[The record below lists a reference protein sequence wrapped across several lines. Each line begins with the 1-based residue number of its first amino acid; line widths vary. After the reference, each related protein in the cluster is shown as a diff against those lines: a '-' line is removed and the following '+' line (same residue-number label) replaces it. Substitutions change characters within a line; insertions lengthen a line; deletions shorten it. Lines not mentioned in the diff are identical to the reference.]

1 MREVSSQ
8 VRDEGRSNVH
18 RMYSLLEE
26 TKSAVSYLYQLNP
39 NPASVDPLYVYA
51 MDALERVV
59 SELDRLDGC
68 PPSALPHHRGY
79 RHSHKRPRLLTPQ

>member
-8 VRDEGRSNVH
+8 VRDEGQPNVH

-26 TKSAVSYLYQLNP
+26 TKSAVSYLYRLNP
-39 NPASVDPLYVYA
+39 NPASVDPLYGYA
-51 MDALERVV
+51 MDALEGVV

-79 RHSHKRPRLLTPQ
+79 RHSHKRPRPSQ